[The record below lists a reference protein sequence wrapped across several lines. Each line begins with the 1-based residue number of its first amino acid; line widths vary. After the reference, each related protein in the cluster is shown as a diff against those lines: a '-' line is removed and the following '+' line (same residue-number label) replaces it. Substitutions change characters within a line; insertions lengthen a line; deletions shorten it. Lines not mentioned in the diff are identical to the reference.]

1 MGCLRHVGGA
11 FSFLEAEHLIGRSP
25 LAVLRIDESYVSA
38 QHALICW
45 TGSSWEL
52 KDLGSRNG
60 TLLNEVAIK
69 PAQATGL
76 MQGSRVSFGSEA
88 QTWELID
95 ASPPRAMVVPLDQ
108 PTEPL
113 FIEGDMLALPSP
125 SDPRDTVFRASDGAW
140 HLEREDRIV
149 ALESHFVFESS
160 GRHYRFSCP
169 DVTPDTSAAGGRDPT
184 DPDLDSLRVVFRVS
198 RDEEH
203 VEVVVERRGES
214 IELGSRVHNY
224 PLLLLARQRLS
235 DAANGMPERSCG
247 WVYLEEFVRS
257 LKVTPERVNMDVYRI
272 RRQFAALGVPEPAR
286 IIERRPR
293 TRQLRIGTG
302 RLALETI

>member
-11 FSFLEAEHLIGRSP
+11 LSFLEAEYLVGRSN
-25 LAVLRIDESYVSA
+25 LAVLRLDESYVSA
-38 QHALICW
+38 QHALVRW
-45 TGSSWEL
+45 TGFAWEV

-60 TLLNEVAIK
+60 TSLNRQPIRPGEAIE
-69 PAQATGL
+69 L
-76 MQGSRVSFGSEA
+76 VRGSRLSFGSEA

-95 ASPPRAMVVPLDQ
+95 DSPPRPMVVPIDR
-108 PTEPL
+108 PNEPI
-113 FIEGDMLALPSP
+113 FIEGDILALPSP
-125 SDPRDTVFRASDGAW
+125 NDPRETVFRAADGAW

-149 ALESHFVFESS
+149 TLESHAVFESS
-160 GRHYRFSCP
+160 SRQYRFSCP
-169 DVTPDTSAAGGRDPT
+169 DLAPNTSAAGALNLPDR
-184 DPDLDSLRVVFRVS
+184 DLDNLRLIFRVS

-214 IELGSRVHNY
+214 IDLGSRVHNY

-235 DAANGMPERSCG
+235 DAASGMQDRSCG
-247 WVYLEEFVRS
+247 WVYLEEFVKL

-272 RRQFAALGVPEPAR
+272 RKQFAGLGVLEPVR

-293 TRQLRIGTG
+293 TRQLRIGIG
-302 RLALETI
+302 RLSVESI

>member
-1 MGCLRHVGGA
+1 MGCLRHVGGVL
-11 FSFLEAEHLIGRSP
+11 SYLEAEHLVGRST
-25 LAVLRIDESYVSA
+25 LAVLRIDEAYVSA
-38 QHALICW
+38 QHAVVRW
-45 TGSSWEL
+45 TGFAWEL

-60 TLLNEVAIK
+60 TILNEAAIR
-69 PAQATGL
+69 PGQEVELAR
-76 MQGSRVSFGSEA
+76 GSRLSFGSEA

-95 ASPPRAMVVPLDQ
+95 DSPPQPMVVPLERPD
-108 PTEPL
+108 EPL
-113 FIEGDMLALPSP
+113 FIEGDILALPSP
-125 SDPRDTVFRASDGAW
+125 NDPRDTVFRAADGGW

-149 ALESHFVFESS
+149 ALESHTVFESS
-160 GRHYRFSCP
+160 GRQYRFSCP
-169 DVTPDTSAAGGRDPT
+169 DLAPNTSAVGASNIADRDMDNVT
-184 DPDLDSLRVVFRVS
+184 LVFRVS

-203 VEVVVERRGES
+203 VEVVVKRQS
-214 IELGSRVHNY
+214 ATIELGSRVHNY

-235 DAANGMPERSCG
+235 DAASGLHERSCG

-272 RRQFAALGVPEPAR
+272 RKQFAGLGVLDPAR

-293 TRQLRIGTG
+293 TRQLRIGIG

>member
-1 MGCLRHVGGA
+1 MGCLRHVAGA
-11 FSFLEAEHLIGRSP
+11 FSFLEAEHLVGRSG

-38 QHALICW
+38 QHALIRW

-60 TLLNEVAIK
+60 TNLNDMAIK
-69 PAQATGL
+69 PGQAIGL
-76 MQGSRVSFGSEA
+76 LRGHRMSFGSEA
-88 QTWELID
+88 QTWELVD
-95 ASPPRAMVVPLDQ
+95 DSPPRAMVVPLDR
-108 PTEPL
+108 PGEPL
-113 FIEGDMLALPSP
+113 FIEGDILALPSP
-125 SDPRDTVFRASDGAW
+125 TDPRDTVFRAADGAW
-140 HLEREDRIV
+140 HVEREDRII
-149 ALESHFVFESS
+149 ALEGHAVFESS
-160 GRHYRFSCP
+160 GRQYRFSCP
-169 DVTPDTSAAGGRDPT
+169 ELAPDTSAAGGVNLLDR
-184 DPDLDSLRVVFRVS
+184 DLDSVRLVFRVS

-203 VEVVVERRGES
+203 VEVVVQRRGES
-214 IELGSRVHNY
+214 VELGSRVHNY

-235 DAANGMPERSCG
+235 DAASGMNDHSCG
-247 WVYLEEFVRS
+247 WVYLDEFVRS

-272 RRQFAALGVPEPAR
+272 RRQFAGLGVSEPAR